1 MSHLQKKG
9 KKRATAMALKC
20 ALEMRKNNE
29 KVKRGKVTIINHLI
43 IHCSYKYFK
52 KNIHRAHDSCQP
64 LLLLKDEME
73 FIFFFSFF

>member
-1 MSHLQKKG
+1 MTRDNFSSCHIFKKRR

-52 KNIHRAHDSCQP
+52 NTERLMIHVNLAAISS
-64 LLLLKDEME
+64 
-73 FIFFFSFF
+73 SFER